1 QVGQYFRFGLNT
13 NNTYNVTEG
22 SQVGLYGILSMSP
35 IADPFN
41 EDGSWKRT
49 VKMPLD
55 EQWVYSREILEGL
68 EDQWLD
74 QTRSYA
80 TYNALYGELQV
91 PGVEGLSY
99 RVNLGLDYRQSNQ
112 GAYTAEG
119 INSSTASTPSSASVS
134 NSHTYHWTIEN
145 LVSYDRI
152 FDKHHLNVTGL
163 YSAEQNK
170 YNRSAMSARD
180 IPADAFQF
188 YNIGQAAGEITVDPG
203 QQDYQVSGL
212 MSWMGRVMYS
222 YNDLYMLTATLRSDG
237 SSRLAKGHKWHTY
250 PAVSAGWNIGS
261 MPFLNGTSWMNLLKL
276 RVGYGQT
283 SNQAI
288 APYATLG

>member
-1 QVGQYFRFGLNT
+1 
-13 NNTYNVTEG
+13 
-22 SQVGLYGILSMSP
+22 
-35 IADPFN
+35 
-41 EDGSWKRT
+41 
-49 VKMPLD
+49 
-55 EQWVYSREILEGL
+55 
-68 EDQWLD
+68 
-74 QTRSYA
+74 

-145 LVSYDRI
+145 LVSYDRT

-276 RVGYGQT
+276 RGGYGQT

-288 APYATLG
+288 APYATLGRRSTRPYNFGDAFATGFYVSELPNSNLGWEYSETWNYGLDFALLNNRLSGTIRSEERRVGKEWRCRSEGNQ